1 MWVQLKKRESIKFA
15 VTALTAALIGSSA
28 VHAADQ
34 DQVESSLLI
43 YSEKDRVSAAEGI
56 VGISKHLRGEFLL
69 GLRLTYDGL
78 TGPSPNGATP
88 SSKIQTFTRPSG
100 SGSYDTQ
107 PGRTPLDD
115 TFKDTRFAVDATL
128 GRPVGRMTQVST
140 GFHFSTE
147 HDYSSFGFN
156 AGLTHDLF
164 QRNTTIGLSGAYS
177 RDSVKPEGGVP
188 VSLST
193 MLPPSGGGE
202 EHEGDDDDGEGGE
215 SRNKDVIDAVV
226 SVNQVIDRSTI
237 VRLNYSYSH
246 SSGYLTDPYKILSVV
261 QDANSLTPG
270 APDSYIFEKRPTSRN
285 KQAVYGEVRRYLGG
299 HTIDLAYRYFWD
311 DWGVRSHTADVFF
324 AWQFK
329 NGHAIQPHIRWYSQS
344 AADFHRFFLVKGE
357 PLPENASADSRL
369 AKFDALTLGMEY
381 SLPFNSV
388 SRLRLTGEYYT
399 QMGDNSPPEAFGEL
413 RLYDL
418 FPKLEAFMFRVG
430 FVRDF

>member
-1 MWVQLKKRESIKFA
+1 MKKRESIKYA

-56 VGISKHLRGEFLL
+56 VGISKHLRGDYLL
-69 GLRLTYDGL
+69 GLRLTFDGL

-88 SSKIQTFTRPSG
+88 SSKVQTFTRPSG

-115 TFKDTRFAVDATL
+115 TFKDTRFAADASF
-128 GRPVGRMTQVST
+128 GRPIGRMTQGSA
-140 GFHFSTE
+140 GIHFSTE
-147 HDYSSFGFN
+147 HDYASVGFN
-156 AGLTHDLF
+156 VGLTQDLF
-164 QRNTTIGLSGAYS
+164 QRNTTLGLSGAYS
-177 RDSVKPEGGVP
+177 RDAVKPEGGAP
-188 VSLST
+188 ISLST
-193 MLPPSGGGE
+193 MQPPGSGGE
-202 EHEGDDDDGEGGE
+202 EHEGDDDDGENGP
-215 SRNKDVIDAVV
+215 SQAKDIGDVVV
-226 SVNQVIDRSTI
+226 SINQVVDRCTI

-261 QDANSLTPG
+261 QDANSSSPG
-270 APDSYIFEKRPTSRN
+270 APDSYIFEKRPSGRN

-299 HTIDLAYRYFWD
+299 HTIDLAFRYFWD
-311 DWGVRSHTADVFF
+311 DWGVTSRTADLFF
-324 AWQFK
+324 TWQFR
-329 NGHAIQPHIRWYSQS
+329 NGHTLQPHLRWYNQS
-344 AADFHRFFLVKGE
+344 AADFHRYFLVKNE

-369 AKFDALTLGMEY
+369 ARFEALTVGAEY
-381 SLPFNSV
+381 SLPVNAAM
-388 SRLRLTGEYYT
+388 RLRFTGEYYT

-413 RLYDL
+413 RQYEL
-418 FPKLEAFMFRVG
+418 FPKLEAFMLRVG